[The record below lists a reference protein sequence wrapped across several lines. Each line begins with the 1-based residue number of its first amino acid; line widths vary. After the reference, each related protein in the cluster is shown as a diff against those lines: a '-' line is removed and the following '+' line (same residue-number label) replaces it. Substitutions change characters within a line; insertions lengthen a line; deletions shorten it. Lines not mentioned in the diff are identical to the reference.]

1 MGFEKNTSQKCDI
14 KGQSW
19 VEYGSPVQ
27 KIIEKCTNL
36 TQQNLDALSFSWQFA
51 RPPFFLT

>member
-27 KIIEKCTNL
+27 EIIEKCTNL

-51 RPPFFLT
+51 LRRFF